1 MYYWLQQ
8 RSILIEKEAY
18 MMATTATSISEARK
32 NLKKITDDV
41 VDYDD
46 HVIITKPK
54 NRNVVI
60 MSEKEYESWKET
72 MYLFG
77 TQANRKDLDESLN
90 QLRRSDLKTL
100 SKEEWDKLSHED

>member
-1 MYYWLQQ
+1 
-8 RSILIEKEAY
+8 

-60 MSEKEYESWKET
+60 ISEKEYESCKET

-77 TQANRKDLDESLN
+77 TEANRKDLDESLD
-90 QLRRSDLKTL
+90 QLKRSDLKTL
-100 SKEEWDKLSHED
+100 SKEEWDKISHED

>member
-1 MYYWLQQ
+1 
-8 RSILIEKEAY
+8 

-41 VDYDD
+41 VDYYD

-60 MSEKEYESWKET
+60 MSKKEYKSWKET

-77 TQANRKDLDESLN
+77 TEVNRKDL
-90 QLRRSDLKTL
+90 
-100 SKEEWDKLSHED
+100 KEEWDKLFHED

>member
-1 MYYWLQQ
+1 
-8 RSILIEKEAY
+8 
-18 MMATTATSISEARK
+18 MATTATNISEARK

-72 MYLFG
+72 MYLVG
-77 TQANRKDLDESLN
+77 TEANRKNLDESLD
-90 QLRRSDLKTL
+90 QLRQGDLKTL
-100 SKEEWDKLSHED
+100 SKQEWDKLSHEN

>member
-1 MYYWLQQ
+1 MEVLF
-8 RSILIEKEAY
+8 
-18 MMATTATSISEARK
+18 MATTATNISEARK

-77 TQANRKDLDESLN
+77 TTENRRNLDESLS
-90 QLRRSDLKTL
+90 QLKNGDIKTL
-100 SKEEWDKLSHED
+100 SKAEWDKLSHEN

>member
-1 MYYWLQQ
+1 
-8 RSILIEKEAY
+8 
-18 MMATTATSISEARK
+18 
-32 NLKKITDDV
+32 
-41 VDYDD
+41 
-46 HVIITKPK
+46 
-54 NRNVVI
+54 

>member
-1 MYYWLQQ
+1 
-8 RSILIEKEAY
+8 

>member
-8 RSILIEKEAY
+8 RSILIEKKAY

>member
-1 MYYWLQQ
+1 
-8 RSILIEKEAY
+8 
-18 MMATTATSISEARK
+18 MATTATSISEARK

-77 TQANRKDLDESLN
+77 TEANRKNLDESLD
-90 QLRRSDLKTL
+90 QLKQSNLKTL
-100 SKEEWDKLSHED
+100 SKEEWDKLSHEN

>member
-1 MYYWLQQ
+1 
-8 RSILIEKEAY
+8 
-18 MMATTATSISEARK
+18 MATTATNISEARK

-77 TQANRKDLDESLN
+77 TEANRKHLDESLD
-90 QLRRSDLKTL
+90 QLRKGNVKTL
-100 SKEEWDKLSHED
+100 SKEEWDKLSHEN

>member
-1 MYYWLQQ
+1 
-8 RSILIEKEAY
+8 
-18 MMATTATSISEARK
+18 MATTATNISEARK
-32 NLKKITDDV
+32 NLKRITDDV

-60 MSEKEYESWKET
+60 ISEKEYESWKET

-77 TQANRKDLDESLN
+77 TEANRQNLDESLS
-90 QLRRSDLKTL
+90 QLKKGNVKTL
-100 SKEEWDKLSHED
+100 SKAEWDKLSHEN

>member
-1 MYYWLQQ
+1 
-8 RSILIEKEAY
+8 
-18 MMATTATSISEARK
+18 MATTATNISEARK

-72 MYLFG
+72 MYLMG
-77 TQANRKDLDESLN
+77 TEANRKDLDESLN
-90 QLRRSDLKTL
+90 QMKNGKIKTL
-100 SKEEWDKLSHED
+100 SKEEWDKLSHEG

>member
-1 MYYWLQQ
+1 
-8 RSILIEKEAY
+8 
-18 MMATTATSISEARK
+18 MATTATNISEARK

-77 TQANRKDLDESLN
+77 TAENRRNLDESLS
-90 QLRRSDLKTL
+90 QLKNGDIKTL
-100 SKEEWDKLSHED
+100 SKAEWDKLSHEN